1 MAEQIYRPQARRSF
15 LALGVGLAVLSLSAC
30 QLVPKAGPQRP
41 PEPTGPETEAPETGP
56 DRTEGLPQDLDRHRI
71 AVLVPLTGANAGV
84 GQSIANAANLALLD
98 SGGDRIRITVYDTAK
113 GVDTAANAALADGNR
128 LFLGPLLSEDVRA
141 AAPIAARSGVP
152 VIAFSNDASVA
163 GGGTYLMGFTP
174 AQSISRV
181 VRYARTQGVERF
193 AALTP
198 EGVYGRRAGQAM
210 IDAVNRGGGRLIGMQ
225 SFDRGI
231 PGLRSAIVK
240 LNTQGTW
247 DAIVIADSGRT
258 AVTAAPTLRNGP
270 SSGARI
276 LGTELWSTE
285 TGLGKT
291 PGLRGAWYAAPSDTM
306 FDQLRTRYRARYGG
320 NPYRLASLGYDA
332 VLLTVRVGKTWRF
345 GRPFPEG
352 ELRDRI
358 GFTGI
363 DGAFRF
369 GASGIAERALE
380 VREVTAAGTK
390 VVSPAAR
397 EFD

>member
-1 MAEQIYRPQARRSF
+1 MAEQTYRRQARRSF
-15 LALGVGLAVLSLSAC
+15 IALGASLIVLSLSAC
-30 QLVPKAGPQRP
+30 QLVPSAGPRRP
-41 PEPTGPETEAPETGP
+41 PEPPRPETEEPETGP
-56 DRTEGLPQDLDRHRI
+56 DTTAGLPQDADRHRI
-71 AVLVPLTGANAGV
+71 AVLVPLTGGNAGV

-113 GVDTAANAALADGNR
+113 GAETAAGQAVADGNR
-128 LFLGPLLSEDVRA
+128 LFLGPLLAEDVRA
-141 AAPIAARSGVP
+141 AAPIAARARIP
-152 VIAFSNDASVA
+152 VVAFSNDASVA
-163 GGGTYLMGFTP
+163 GAGTYLMGFTP

-181 VRYARTQGVERF
+181 VRYARGEGVERF

-198 EGVYGRRAGQAM
+198 AGVYGRRAGQAM
-210 IDAVNRGGGRLIGMQ
+210 IDAVNRGGGRLVGMQ

-258 AVTAAPTLRNGP
+258 AITAAPTLRNGP
-270 SSGARI
+270 SGSARI

-285 TGLGKT
+285 TDLGRT

-306 FDQLRTRYRARYGG
+306 FEQLRTRYRARYGA

-332 VLLTVRVGKTWRF
+332 VLLAVRVGKTWRF

-352 ELRDRI
+352 ELRDRL

-369 GASGIAERALE
+369 GASGVAERALE
-380 VREVTAAGTK
+380 VREVTATGTK

>member
-15 LALGVGLAVLSLSAC
+15 LALGAGLVVLSLSAC

-41 PEPTGPETEAPETGP
+41 PEPTSPETEAPETGP

-98 SGGDRIRITVYDTAK
+98 SGGDRIRITIYDTAK
-113 GVDTAANAALADGNR
+113 GVETAANAALADGNR

-181 VRYARTQGVERF
+181 VRYARSQGVERF

-270 SSGARI
+270 SSSARI

>member
-1 MAEQIYRPQARRSF
+1 MAEQTYRPQARRSF
-15 LALGVGLAVLSLSAC
+15 IALGASLIVLSLSAC
-30 QLVPKAGPQRP
+30 QLVPSAGPRRP
-41 PEPTGPETEAPETGP
+41 PEPTRPETEEPELGP
-56 DRTEGLPQDLDRHRI
+56 DTTTGLPQDADRHRI
-71 AVLVPLTGANAGV
+71 AVLVPLTGGNAGV

-113 GVDTAANAALADGNR
+113 GAETAANQAVADGNR
-128 LFLGPLLSEDVRA
+128 LFLGPLLAEDVRA
-141 AAPIAARSGVP
+141 AAPIASRARIP
-152 VIAFSNDASVA
+152 VVAFSNDASVA
-163 GGGTYLMGFTP
+163 GAGTYLMGFTP

-181 VRYARTQGVERF
+181 VRYARSEGVERF

-198 EGVYGRRAGQAM
+198 AGVYGRRAGQAM
-210 IDAVNRGGGRLIGMQ
+210 IDAVNRGGGRLVGMQ

-258 AVTAAPTLRNGP
+258 AITAAPTLRNGP
-270 SSGARI
+270 SGSARI

-285 TGLGKT
+285 TDLGKT
-291 PGLRGAWYAAPSDTM
+291 PGLRGAWYAAPSDAM
-306 FDQLRTRYRARYGG
+306 FEQLRTRYRARYGA

-332 VLLTVRVGKTWRF
+332 VLLAVRVGKTWRF

-352 ELRDRI
+352 ELRDRV

-369 GASGIAERALE
+369 GAGGVAERALE
-380 VREVTAAGTK
+380 VREVTATGTK